1 MKNAATGEITIY
13 EMKAGQVQSIFIYQ
27 LRMYWDGLALAGE
40 QPTLG
45 LLVAEEY
52 QDVHQSMVSRIN
64 ELLDPSGKP
73 YKLELKR
80 LSDFNL

>member
-13 EMKAGQVQSIFIYQ
+13 EMKAGQVQPIFIYQ

-45 LLVAEEY
+45 CEC
-52 QDVHQSMVSRIN
+52 
-64 ELLDPSGKP
+64 
-73 YKLELKR
+73 
-80 LSDFNL
+80 